1 MKIVFATTSER
12 KLNDLE
18 KVIKRCDFDIEILT
32 LNDIGWNLGEIE
44 ETGTSLEENSQIKA
58 LSVHNFCLQ
67 KGLNYI
73 VLADD
78 SGLFVEALNG
88 EPGVY
93 TGRYADLELQNN
105 PSLPEY
111 ECVKKLLGKLK
122 ESNNRSAYY
131 RCIVTAIY
139 PDGKVLEEEAITD
152 GKIAFE
158 MSEPIIKPYFYT
170 IFIPSGYTK
179 SFNKFED
186 EDLYNTYRF
195 VAIENILGKILKGNT
210 TKKLE

>member
-1 MKIVFATTSER
+1 MKIVFATTSDR
-12 KLNDLE
+12 KLQDIR
-18 KVIKRCDFDIEILT
+18 KVIERCNFDIEVLT

-67 KGLNYI
+67 KGLDYI

-105 PSLPEY
+105 PSLPKY
-111 ECVKKLLGKLK
+111 ECVNKLLGKLK

-131 RCIVTAIY
+131 RCVITAIY
-139 PDGKVLEEEAITD
+139 PDGTALEEEAITD
-152 GKIAFE
+152 GKIAFK
-158 MSEPIIKPYFYT
+158 MSKPIIKPYFYT
-170 IFIPSGYTK
+170 IFIPSGYDK
-179 SFNKFED
+179 AFNNFTDGE
-186 EDLYNTYRF
+186 LYNTYRF
-195 VAIENILGKILKGNT
+195 VSIENILRRILKKNA